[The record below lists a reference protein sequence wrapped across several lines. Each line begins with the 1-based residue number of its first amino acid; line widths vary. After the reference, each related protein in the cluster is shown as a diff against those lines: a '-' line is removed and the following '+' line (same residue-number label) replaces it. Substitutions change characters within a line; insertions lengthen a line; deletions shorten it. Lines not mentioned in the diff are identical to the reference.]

1 MLREGSQAGPAGPQ
15 GRERGLRTFIV
26 GDVRVEA
33 LRGIN
38 LTVQAGEFLAIMGSL
53 GLGEVDA
60 HEYSW
65 AASTCRRAAIT
76 S

>member
-1 MLREGSQAGPAGPQ
+1 MSREGSQAAQPVLKV
-15 GRERGLRTFIV
+15 ENVVRTFIV

-38 LTVQAGEFLAIMGSL
+38 LTVQAGEFLAIMGSSGSGKSTL
-53 GLGEVDA
+53 MNIL
-60 HEYSW
+60 